1 MAFLNLL
8 KQPRFRSAVWLGIFC
23 VAFIV
28 THTPPP
34 EHRAPPPINDK
45 LMHFMGFTFLT
56 LVTAWRWAPTGKII
70 PIRMILIW
78 LGGLLIYGAF
88 DELTQPIAG
97 RDCELLDWAADGV
110 GAVLGL
116 TLGAICQKWTVMR
129 HLAAVALVCLLG
141 SACQSKPAEPSPR
154 STNILVIGRC
164 TDSDSWPVLKAAS
177 IAFMRDNKTVNVEVA
192 APQVESSAQQR
203 DLLATS
209 RSKGAQAVCI
219 SPLDPAGIAT
229 EIDELVRSGI
239 PVVTF
244 DLDVPQSSRSVYC
257 GPRGS
262 DMGEEAARACSLT
275 LERGSSRM
283 VILLHAGPDREPYG
297 ERYRSFK
304 AAIEAVDGAKIL
316 RDLDCHAS
324 TSEAVRMV
332 SIESQKYPRVGA
344 WVMLDDW
351 AITRTPIEPADW
363 PSKCAVVLCNASN
376 KYCPELRAGRVSALL
391 GFDLRL
397 TITKALQAAHSLSR
411 GPREGRTYDS
421 EVPIE
426 IIMLAD
432 LPAWEKR
439 TGSWVEV
446 GP

>member
-1 MAFLNLL
+1 MKLL

-23 VAFIV
+23 LAFIV

-34 EHRAPPPINDK
+34 AHRAAPPINDK
-45 LMHFMGFTFLT
+45 FMHFIGFTVLT
-56 LVTAWRWAPTGKII
+56 LLATWRWAPTGKTI
-70 PIRMILIW
+70 PIRMLLIW

-97 RDCELLDWAADGV
+97 RDCELGDWVADGV
-110 GAVLGL
+110 GAALGL

-129 HLAAVALVCLLG
+129 HLAAVALVCLLS
-141 SACQSKPAEPSPR
+141 SACTSKPAGPPAR
-154 STNILVIGRC
+154 STRILVIGRC
-164 TDSDSWPVLKAAS
+164 TDSDSWPVLQAAS
-177 IAFMRDNKTVNVEVA
+177 TAFMSSNKTVNVEVV
-192 APQVESSAQQR
+192 APQAESPAQQR
-203 DLLATS
+203 DLLATA
-209 RSKGAQAVCI
+209 RSKGAAVVCI

-229 EIDELVRSGI
+229 EIDGLVRSGI

-275 LERGSSRM
+275 MEKGSSRM
-283 VILLHAGPDREPYG
+283 VILLHAGHDKGPYG

-304 AAIEAVDGAKIL
+304 TAIVGVDGAKIL
-316 RDLDCHAS
+316 RELDCHAS
-324 TSEAVRMV
+324 TAEAVRMV
-332 SIESQKYPRVGA
+332 SVESQKYPRVGA

-351 AITRTPIEPADW
+351 AISRTPIEPADW

-376 KYCPELRAGRVSALL
+376 KYFPELRAGRINALL
-391 GFDLRL
+391 GFDRRL

-411 GPREGRTYDS
+411 GPLAGQSYDS

-426 IIMLAD
+426 IVTLAD
-432 LPAWEKR
+432 LSEWEKR
-439 TGSWVEV
+439 TRSWVEA